1 MGSTPTR
8 GTNVSLFI
16 RTSRSYG
23 WSLKSTM
30 GNCTSANAKKSAD
43 LSNEKIAGKFEGY
56 SEVWT
61 KATFLVDS
69 IKE

>member
-1 MGSTPTR
+1 M
-8 GTNVSLFI
+8 
-16 RTSRSYG
+16 
-23 WSLKSTM
+23 LKK
-30 GNCTSANAKKSAD
+30 GAD

-69 IKE
+69 IKEWMRLTDEYVQPEMDPRMKQELDEFVAKRKSQLD